1 MARTLQLL
9 IKHQTHF
16 KNKIMKLESEK
27 YVSPNL
33 KQGIL
38 ENVIIEDISV
48 THVRHQKYLSIA
60 FEMYCIKNGEK
71 VVLDT
76 KVMGFLGMEN
86 DELSSNRTT
95 TFSVPNLD
103 YDSQIEGSQKRI
115 TVPLFAY
122 LMAHNGVMPTDYVM
136 VDYGYPTYEKV
147 MQYFEGGTL
156 ESPEI
161 NITAPLAI
169 GFLMNNLIMNGE
181 AVGNQFT
188 LVE

>member
-1 MARTLQLL
+1 
-9 IKHQTHF
+9 
-16 KNKIMKLESEK
+16 MKLTTQMYISPKANQGTFENVTIEDVCLTHNRIEK
-27 YVSPNL
+27 Y
-33 KQGIL
+33 
-38 ENVIIEDISV
+38 ISI
-48 THVRHQKYLSIA
+48 T

-86 DELSSNRTT
+86 DEVSSNRTT
-95 TFSVPNLD
+95 TFSIPNHD

-122 LMAHNGVMPTDYVM
+122 LMAHNGIMPADYVM

-169 GFLMNNLIMNGE
+169 GFLMHNLIMNGE
-181 AVGNQFT
+181 AVGNQFKI
-188 LVE
+188 V